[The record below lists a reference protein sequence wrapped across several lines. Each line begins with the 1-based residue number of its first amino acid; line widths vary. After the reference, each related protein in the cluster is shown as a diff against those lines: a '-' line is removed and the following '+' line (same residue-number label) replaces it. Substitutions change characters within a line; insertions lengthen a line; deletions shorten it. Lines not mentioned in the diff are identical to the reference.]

1 PRHGAR
7 FVAIFWG
14 WLAKALSEKGG
25 VGGMGE
31 RGCTAARAGF
41 VGLGRRH
48 PPALPTLARVRLQR
62 LSPIGNSRNPP
73 PRAEK
78 AANFFRSSARAAGV
92 FLGGAP
98 GKTSKAST
106 PRPGKAGLKAGHEV
120 FAQAYA
126 SNGGNSADAY
136 RKAYPRC
143 KSAHAAETN
152 GSLLL
157 RNTEVAARISEILRR
172 GAERAEIT
180 VEQVLRELAK
190 IGFSDIRKAVAWR
203 NEMVARE
210 DEEERKGEDG

>member
-1 PRHGAR
+1 MA
-7 FVAIFWG
+7 
-14 WLAKALSEKGG
+14 
-25 VGGMGE
+25 
-31 RGCTAARAGF
+31 
-41 VGLGRRH
+41 
-48 PPALPTLARVRLQR
+48 
-62 LSPIGNSRNPP
+62 
-73 PRAEK
+73 
-78 AANFFRSSARAAGV
+78 
-92 FLGGAP
+92 

-106 PRPGKAGLKAGHEV
+106 PRPRKAGLKAGNEA

-126 SNGGNSADAY
+126 SNGGNAADAY

-172 GAERAEIT
+172 GAERAEVT

-210 DEEERKGEDG
+210 DEEVRKGEDGVVHVPRVLMPRVSIVPSEEMDPDIAAAIPQISQGPNGEVRVRLHDKHAASASIGKHLGMFTDHFKVDVVYGISEEPMSAEEWKKQFVKEG